1 MNPFA
6 SRFEGDNA
14 LDIIAFRVN
23 EQDYCVETRMVREI
37 RGWSPCTPVPH
48 SPPSVVGVISLR
60 GTVIP
65 IIDLADRLGMDRQEG
80 HERSAIVVVE
90 VGTTIVG
97 LVVDRVSDIL
107 TLGQDRVQEM
117 PSGPTAPH
125 LRFAEGMIALDSG
138 LMCLLNIERVVDVK
152 NSFQDQGQVRATAAR
167 QYH

>member
-1 MNPFA
+1 MSALKSHFK
-6 SRFEGDNA
+6 GDEA

-23 EQDYCVETRMVREI
+23 EQEYCVETRMVREI
-37 RGWSPCTPVPH
+37 RGWSPCTPIPH

-65 IIDLADRLGMDRQEG
+65 IIDLADRLGMARSDG

-90 VGTTIVG
+90 VGESVIG

-107 TLGQDRVQEM
+107 TLGKDHVQEM

-125 LRFAEGMIALDSG
+125 MRFADGMISLNNG
-138 LMCLLNIERVVDVK
+138 LMCLLNVESVVDVK
-152 NSFQDQGQVRATAAR
+152 NCISSRI
-167 QYH
+167 

>member
-1 MNPFA
+1 MNPFK
-6 SRFEGDNA
+6 SHFEGGSA

-23 EQDYCVETRMVREI
+23 EQEYCVETRLVREI

-48 SPPSVVGVISLR
+48 SPPSVIGVISLR

-90 VGTTIVG
+90 AGESVVG

-107 TLGQDRVQEM
+107 TLGRDRVQDM

-125 LRFAEGMIALDSG
+125 LRFAEGMITIDTG

-152 NSFQDQGQVRATAAR
+152 NTLPERSEARAAHTHA
-167 QYH
+167 YH